1 MATDPYVELSRA
13 NLQRRGRSNM
23 SLDYE
28 TALERVMSLA
38 DFERSTHS
46 PTHSSFHLER
56 MGVLMEQLSDAH
68 LGIPA
73 VHIAGTKG
81 KGSTAAMVTSIL
93 TAQGYKVGLYTSPHL
108 HSAVERIRVGLTPV
122 SQAEFASLVERAW
135 PAVELAD
142 REGGY
147 GAPTTFELLTAM
159 GFLHFAQVGAEF
171 QVIEVGLGGRLDSTN
186 IVRPEVCAITS
197 ISLDHVATLGNTVEL
212 IAREKAGIIKRGVPV
227 VVAPQPKE
235 AMDVFREV
243 AAERDAPIVQ
253 VDQTV
258 SWSKGQAG
266 IGGQAVVITTA
277 RDRYEA
283 WIPLLG
289 DHQLENAS
297 TAVATVEALVEKGH
311 TVSKEGI
318 VQGLRDVR
326 WPARLEVL
334 SSDGQL
340 VVVDGAH
347 NPYSTRRLIQALTQN
362 FQFRRV
368 LLIFGAL
375 GGHSARGMAAELAG
389 LSPQV
394 LAVRSRH
401 PRSAHSNVIAEAAT
415 EAGLPVV
422 FRSENV
428 GEAVRRALELAE
440 EGDLVLGTGSLT
452 VAAEIIEEIRD
463 IVPELYPNIT
473 PVISHL

>member
-1 MATDPYVELSRA
+1 M
-13 NLQRRGRSNM
+13 NLN
-23 SLDYE
+23 YE

-56 MGVLMEQLSDAH
+56 MSVLMEQLSNKH
-68 LGIPA
+68 LGIPT

-81 KGSTAAMVTSIL
+81 KGSTAAMVTSML
-93 TAQGYKVGLYTSPHL
+93 TAQGYKVGLYSSPHL

-122 SQAEFASLVERAW
+122 SPSEFALLVERTW
-135 PAVELAD
+135 PAVEIAGRD
-142 REGGY
+142 GGY
-147 GAPTTFELLTAM
+147 GAPTTFEMLTAM
-159 GFLHFAQVGAEF
+159 GFLHFAQIGADF

-186 IVRPEVCAITS
+186 IVSPDVCAITS

-227 VVAPQPKE
+227 VVAPQPE
-235 AMDVFREV
+235 AALNVFREV
-243 AAERDAPIVQ
+243 AAARDAPMVQ
-253 VDQTV
+253 VDRSV
-258 SWSKGQAG
+258 SWRKGQAG
-266 IGGQAVVITTA
+266 VDGQSASITTA
-277 RDRYEA
+277 RDRYDA

-297 TAVATVEALVEKGH
+297 TAVATVEALVDRGH
-311 TVSKEGI
+311 PVSKQSI
-318 VQGLRDVR
+318 LQGLRDVR

-334 SSDGQL
+334 SCDGQM

-347 NPYSTRRLIQALTQN
+347 NPYSTKRLIQAVTEY
-362 FQFRRV
+362 FQFRRII
-368 LLIFGAL
+368 LIFGAL
-375 GGHSARGMAAELAG
+375 GGHSAKGMATELAG

-401 PRSAHSNVIAEAAT
+401 PRSAPSDAIAKAAI
-415 EAGLPVV
+415 EVGLPVV

-428 GEAVRRALELAE
+428 GEATRRALELAE

-452 VAAEIIEEIRD
+452 VAAEIIEEIKG
-463 IVPELYPNIT
+463 IVPELYPYIR
-473 PVISHL
+473 PVNPGAKTVA